1 MVIHVNSDMPQNE
14 LKRPMQ
20 QSIEITQMLGR
31 LKNADEDLFESLLPL
46 VYEPL
51 KHLAHK
57 QLRSERSDHTIN
69 ATALVHEAYLK
80 LVDQRSVT
88 WQNRAHFFAVA
99 ARAMRRILI
108 DYARGRGAQ
117 KRGGGQIVVTFNEE
131 QVAREAKSDEL
142 LALDEALLRL
152 EVINSRQSR
161 VVELKFFGGLGHKEI
176 AEVLDVS
183 IQTVQRDWRFAR
195 AWLTRELGST

>member
-1 MVIHVNSDMPQNE
+1 MPQNE
-14 LKRPMQ
+14 LKRTMQ

-31 LKNADEDLFESLLPL
+31 LEYADEDLFESLLPL

-51 KHLAHK
+51 KRLAHK
-57 QLRSERSDHTIN
+57 QLRSERPDHTIN

-117 KRGGGQIVVTFNEE
+117 KRGGGQIVVTFNDE

-152 EVINSRQSR
+152 DVINNRQSR

-176 AEVLDVS
+176 AEVLNVS

-195 AWLTRELGST
+195 AWLTRELGTP

>member
-51 KHLAHK
+51 KRLAHK
-57 QLRSERSDHTIN
+57 QLRSERPDHTIN

-99 ARAMRRILI
+99 AG
-108 DYARGRGAQ
+108 AR
-117 KRGGGQIVVTFNEE
+117 
-131 QVAREAKSDEL
+131 
-142 LALDEALLRL
+142 
-152 EVINSRQSR
+152 
-161 VVELKFFGGLGHKEI
+161 
-176 AEVLDVS
+176 
-183 IQTVQRDWRFAR
+183 
-195 AWLTRELGST
+195 

>member
-1 MVIHVNSDMPQNE
+1 
-14 LKRPMQ
+14 MQ

-31 LKNADEDLFESLLPL
+31 LGNADDDLFESLLPL

-51 KHLAHK
+51 KRLAHK
-57 QLRSERSDHTIN
+57 QLRSERPDHTIN
-69 ATALVHEAYLK
+69 ATALVHEAYIK

-152 EVINSRQSR
+152 DVINNRQSR
-161 VVELKFFGGLGHKEI
+161 IVELKFFGGLGPSPVRGVKDHKSESG
-176 AEVLDVS
+176 L
-183 IQTVQRDWRFAR
+183 
-195 AWLTRELGST
+195 

>member
-1 MVIHVNSDMPQNE
+1 
-14 LKRPMQ
+14 MQ
-20 QSIEITQMLGR
+20 QSNEITQILGR
-31 LKNADEDLFESLLPL
+31 IDGSDDALVESLLPL
-46 VYEPL
+46 IYAPL
-51 KHLAHK
+51 KRLARN
-57 QLRSERSDHTIN
+57 QLRGERSDHTLN

-131 QVAREAKSDEL
+131 LVAREAKSDEL

-152 EVINSRQSR
+152 EALSNRQAR
-161 VVELKFFGGLGHKEI
+161 VVELKFFGGLGHKDI
-176 AEVLDVS
+176 ASVLGIS
-183 IQTVQRDWRFAR
+183 IQSVQRDWRFAR
-195 AWLTRELGST
+195 AWLTRELGT

>member
-1 MVIHVNSDMPQNE
+1 MPQNE

-152 EVINSRQSR
+152 DTINNRQSR
-161 VVELKFFGGLGHKEI
+161 VVELKFFGGLAHKEI

-195 AWLTRELGST
+195 AWLTRELGTP

>member
-1 MVIHVNSDMPQNE
+1 MPQNE
-14 LKRPMQ
+14 LKRTMQ

-31 LKNADEDLFESLLPL
+31 LENADEDLFESLLPL

-51 KHLAHK
+51 KRLAHK
-57 QLRSERSDHTIN
+57 QLRSERPDHTIN

-152 EVINSRQSR
+152 DVINNRQSR

-176 AEVLDVS
+176 AEVLNVS

-195 AWLTRELGST
+195 AWLTRELGTP

>member
-1 MVIHVNSDMPQNE
+1 MPQNE
-14 LKRPMQ
+14 LKRTMQ

-31 LKNADEDLFESLLPL
+31 LENADEDLFESLLPL

-51 KHLAHK
+51 KRLAHK
-57 QLRSERSDHTIN
+57 QLRSERPDHTIN

-117 KRGGGQIVVTFNEE
+117 KRGGGQIVVTFNDE

-152 EVINSRQSR
+152 DVINNRQSR

-176 AEVLDVS
+176 AEVLNVS

-195 AWLTRELGST
+195 AWLTRELGTP

>member
-1 MVIHVNSDMPQNE
+1 MPQNE
-14 LKRPMQ
+14 LKRTMQ

-31 LKNADEDLFESLLPL
+31 LENADEDLFESLLPL

-51 KHLAHK
+51 KRLAHK
-57 QLRSERSDHTIN
+57 QLRSERPDHTIN

-152 EVINSRQSR
+152 DVINNRQSH

-176 AEVLDVS
+176 AEVLNVS

-195 AWLTRELGST
+195 AWLTRELGTP